1 MDDGPLA
8 RRGSE
13 PVGTPGSDD
22 GATWT
27 DEVEPGAAADETTV
41 SHGRY
46 RLGELLGRGGFG
58 QVHRGWDTLTGD
70 DVAIKF
76 VTALSARDLDRT
88 RRELAALRW
97 LRLPGVVRLRDD
109 GAHGPAWFM
118 VMDLV
123 PGAPLGP
130 MPWARFEPLL
140 LQLLEVL
147 ARVHLAGVLHLDL
160 KPSNVFVTPEG
171 QVVVLDFGI
180 ARGRALPDAPQRLEG
195 TPRYMP
201 PEQMGRG
208 TCDERSDLYAVGVM
222 VDELCSDLP
231 PRAAE
236 VVAAMRHPDP
246 DHRPDDAL
254 AAYVAITGRSPLPL
268 DEGRTEPWTREEL
281 CELFGG
287 VDRFTHLAEDA
298 AELVWERT
306 RGEPRKVVQA
316 VRSAVLAGVV
326 TWDGG
331 RLLVDRSGLERWAG
345 HVPARLLSV
354 DGEGL
359 TEDVVGAAR
368 DLRQRGRLAAAAALV
383 EAALAVG
390 PGRDRAQEL
399 ALLEERVL
407 TAIMLQTPL
416 EVDLALYSL
425 ERAAPGPEVDHL
437 TALVRRFRATL
448 RGERELAAATPV
460 DPFPHPELEIRRQ
473 ACLVTNAGQLGPDEE
488 RAALDGLADWAAVD
502 DERSAMLAGWW
513 GRHWYNRGD
522 YRRAAE
528 AHEQASASKTTSKT
542 ASIGHLSSTV
552 SAAAAWAE
560 VPDLARAENLAR
572 RAEQDA
578 RALRHPRY
586 EAYAV
591 WMLRNVAYRSGRDLP
606 PDAEML
612 AAIAE
617 RGADLEAAF
626 AATDA
631 AAAFRLGDRE
641 RCAALAGHAARRF
654 AQIGFQPG
662 ALMMEALAGW
672 VAGRSLEELA
682 EEARGCSVADVE
694 VQVLAFARWAT
705 PRPPSDWRNRQQR
718 LAALRDPATWEIRL
732 DVLSVTEALADAPP
746 EAGRG

>member
-1 MDDGPLA
+1 MGDGAHAL
-8 RRGSE
+8 G
-13 PVGTPGSDD
+13 GPGSLETRSIDD

-27 DEVEPGAAADETTV
+27 DEVERGPSTDEASV

-58 QVHRGWDTLTGD
+58 QVHRGTDTLTGD
-70 DVAIKF
+70 EVAIKF
-76 VTALSARDLDRT
+76 VTALSVRDLERT

-123 PGAPLGP
+123 AGRPLGAE
-130 MPWARFEPLL
+130 PWERFEPLL

-171 QVVVLDFGI
+171 RVVVLDFGI

-201 PEQMGRG
+201 PEQMGLGG

-222 VDELCSDLP
+222 VEELCPDLP
-231 PRAAE
+231 PHAAV
-236 VVAAMRHPDP
+236 VVASMRHPDP

-254 AAYVAITGRSPLPL
+254 AAYVALTGRSPLPL
-268 DEGRTEPWTREEL
+268 DEDRSEPWTHEEL
-281 CELFGG
+281 CDLFGG
-287 VDRFTHLAEDA
+287 ADRFTHLAEDA
-298 AELVWERT
+298 ADLVWSRT
-306 RGEPRKVVQA
+306 GGDARRVVQA
-316 VRSAVLAGVV
+316 VRTAVLAGVV
-326 TWDGG
+326 TWDGDQ
-331 RLLVDRSGLERWAG
+331 LVVDRSGFERWSG
-345 HVPARLLSV
+345 HVPARLLSM

-359 TEDVVGAAR
+359 TDDVVIAAR
-368 DLRQRGRLAAAAALV
+368 DLRLRGRLAAAAALV
-383 EAALAVG
+383 EAALAAG
-390 PGRDRAQEL
+390 SARERAQEL

-425 ERAAPGPEVDHL
+425 ERTAPGPEVDHL

-448 RGERELAAATPV
+448 RGERDLAAATPI
-460 DPFPHPELEIRRQ
+460 DPFDHPELEIRRQ
-473 ACLVTNAGQLGPDEE
+473 ACLVSNAGQLGPDEE
-488 RAALDGLADWAAVD
+488 RAALDALSAWAEGD
-502 DERSAMLAGWW
+502 DERRAVLAGWW

-528 AHEQASASKTTSKT
+528 AHERASASKT
-542 ASIGHLSSTV
+542 ASIGRLSSTV
-552 SAAAAWAE
+552 AAAAAWAE
-560 VPDLARAENLAR
+560 VPDLARAEALAC

-578 RALRHPRY
+578 RELRHARY

-591 WMLRNVAYRSGRDLP
+591 WMLRNIAYRSQSALP
-606 PDAEML
+606 PDEEML
-612 AAIAE
+612 RAVAG
-617 RGADLEAAF
+617 RGADLEAPF

-631 AAAFRLGDRE
+631 AAAYRLGETDRCE
-641 RCAALAGHAARRF
+641 VLAEHAARRF
-654 AQIGFQPG
+654 AQIGFAPG
-662 ALMMEALAGW
+662 ALLMEALAAW
-672 VAGRSLEELA
+672 VAGRPLELLA
-682 EEARGCSVADVE
+682 EEARGCPVSDVE
-694 VQVLAFARWAT
+694 LQVLALARWSST
-705 PRPPSDWRNRQQR
+705 HPPADWRDRQLR
-718 LAALRDPATWEIRL
+718 LAEARDRTTWDVRL
-732 DVLSVTEALADAPP
+732 DVWSVTECLAEAPP
-746 EAGRG
+746 EVGRG